1 MMINM
6 FLNTRIVEG
15 STGKRDKA
23 KKTRSEKDLSCEAN
37 LRALTSLRTY
47 SREFVTNL

>member
-1 MMINM
+1 MMINV

-15 STGKRDKA
+15 STGKREERA
-23 KKTRSEKDLSCEAN
+23 SLSCEAN
-37 LRALTSLRTY
+37 LRAPTSLRTC